1 VSPLRL
7 LNVACRTLH
16 LVGVSL
22 LAGGAAWDVSWERLQ
37 PALWITLT
45 SGLGLLLLE
54 VAADQAWLCQ
64 GRGLAAALKLVP
76 LTLIPF
82 WPDHRASLLLAAV
95 VVASLGSHM
104 PRRFRHA
111 VLTDEL
117 KRLAARP
124 AHAERGS
131 SMKRAARFGLLV
143 TSFLLVAAPV
153 AAESPAPLPPL
164 SAGKPEQ
171 VELGKL
177 LFFDPRLSGDGGF
190 SCDTCHDPAKGW
202 GDGKPLSAGYPG
214 SEYFRNSQTLLNAAH
229 YKRNYWDGRMAGSD
243 LPTLVRD
250 HLTEAHFM
258 QVDGRL
264 VTERLKQVPEYVDA
278 FQKAFGAEPSFGRTI
293 GAVAAFVRT
302 LTSRNAPIDRYL
314 KGDQAALTAEARVGF
329 ELFEGKARC
338 VQCHGGPLFSD
349 EKFHA
354 LGVPDHPQIFA
365 DAFRHISFR
374 RFFRT
379 LGAPGVEGY
388 TSDPG
393 LYGVTKLRTDWG
405 KFRTPS
411 LREVSRT
418 APYMHNGTLATLEA
432 VVAFY
437 NAGGGTHANKSPRLR
452 PLGLTVDEQRALVE
466 FLESLSGDPVVIE
479 RPELPD
485 YQPRALG
492 KN

>member
-1 VSPLRL
+1 MSGVRL
-7 LNVACRTLH
+7 VNVGCRTVH

-22 LAGGAAWDVSWERLQ
+22 LVGGAVWEVDWPRLL
-37 PALWITLT
+37 PALWLTLG

-54 VAADQAWLCQ
+54 VAADPRWLGE
-64 GRGLAAALKLVP
+64 GRGLAALLKLGP
-76 LTLIPF
+76 LSLIPF
-82 WPDHRASLLLAAV
+82 VPDRRGSLLLAAV
-95 VVASLGSHM
+95 VIGSVGAHM
-104 PRRFRHA
+104 PRWFRHA
-111 VLTDEL
+111 ALAERLT
-117 KRLAARP
+117 RLAGRRLRRDG
-124 AHAERGS
+124 ET
-131 SMKRAARFGLLV
+131 SMNSVAFGLLATV
-143 TSFLLVAAPV
+143 LVLAATA
-153 AAESPAPLPPL
+153 AAEPPAPLPPL
-164 SAGKPEQ
+164 AAGKPEQ

-190 SCDTCHDPAKGW
+190 SCDTCHEPAKGW
-202 GDGKPLSAGYPG
+202 GDGQALSTGYPG
-214 SEYFRNSQTLLNAAH
+214 SEYFRNSQTLLNAAY

-264 VTERLKQVPEYVDA
+264 VSERLKQVPEYVDA
-278 FQKAFGAEPSFGRTI
+278 FQKAFGGEPNFGRTLTAI
-293 GAVAAFVRT
+293 AVFLRT
-302 LTSRNAPIDRYL
+302 VTSRNAPIDRFL
-314 KGDQAALTAEARVGF
+314 KGDRSALSREARAGF
-329 ELFEGKARC
+329 ELFQGKAGC

-354 LGVPDHPQIFA
+354 LGVPENPDIFA
-365 DAFRHISFR
+365 NPFRHISFR

-388 TSDPG
+388 TDDPG
-393 LYGVTKLRTDWG
+393 LYGVTKIRGDWG

-418 APYMHNGTLATLEA
+418 APYMHNGALATLED

-437 NAGGGTHANKSPRLR
+437 NAGGAPHPNKSPLRR
-452 PLGLTVDEQRALVE
+452 PLGLASAEQHALVE
-466 FLESLSGDPVVIE
+466 FLKSLGGDPLIIE

-485 YQPRALG
+485 YQPRTLG

>member
-1 VSPLRL
+1 MK
-7 LNVACRTLH
+7 NACRL
-16 LVGVSL
+16 
-22 LAGGAAWDVSWERLQ
+22 
-37 PALWITLT
+37 
-45 SGLGLLLLE
+45 
-54 VAADQAWLCQ
+54 
-64 GRGLAAALKLVP
+64 
-76 LTLIPF
+76 
-82 WPDHRASLLLAAV
+82 
-95 VVASLGSHM
+95 
-104 PRRFRHA
+104 A
-111 VLTDEL
+111 VLTVL
-117 KRLAARP
+117 VLLTA
-124 AHAERGS
+124 GS
-131 SMKRAARFGLLV
+131 
-143 TSFLLVAAPV
+143 V
-153 AAESPAPLPPL
+153 AAEPPAPLPPL
-164 SAGKPEQ
+164 AAGKPEQ

-202 GDGKPLSAGYPG
+202 GDDRALSAGYPG

-243 LPTLVRD
+243 LATLVRD

-264 VTERLKQVPEYVDA
+264 VTERLKQVPEYVDG
-278 FQKAFGAEPSFGRTI
+278 FGKAFGAEPSFGRTI
-293 GAVAAFVRT
+293 NAVASFVRT
-302 LTSRNAPIDRYL
+302 LTSRNAPVDRFL
-314 KGDQAALTAEARVGF
+314 TGDASALSEGARLGF
-329 ELFEGKARC
+329 ELFRSKAGC
-338 VQCHGGPLFSD
+338 VQCHDGRLFSD
-349 EKFHA
+349 EKFHG
-354 LGVPDHPQIFA
+354 LGVPDQPDVFA
-365 DAFRHISFR
+365 DPFRHISFR

-379 LGAPGVEGY
+379 LGAPGVEAY

-393 LYGVTKLRTDWG
+393 LYGVTKIRADWG

-437 NAGGGTHANKSPRLR
+437 NAGGGAHPNKSPLLR
-452 PLGLTVDEQRALVE
+452 PLGLTPGEQRALVE
-466 FLESLSGDPVVIE
+466 FLKGLSGDPIVIE